1 MRELLSKMSIQYYTI
16 IMDSSNVQVLVGL
29 DEITDYSD
37 NFENGKE
44 NFYDILNEI
53 KEDKDVMTIFDTKD
67 NKIAFFSS
75 GKDSRSF
82 KKDFILFIAPSA
94 ADLLIFFHNKY
105 IECMLGGSPDME
117 MREKECNSIVLL
129 SKCLVQ
135 LADLDEDELLDKL
148 KLSNDT
154 DN

>member
-1 MRELLSKMSIQYYTI
+1 MKGLLNKMSIQYYTTNMGTDNI
-16 IMDSSNVQVLVGL
+16 QVLVGL
-29 DEITDYSD
+29 DAITDYSE
-37 NFENGKE
+37 NFRDGKE
-44 NFYDILNEI
+44 DLYDVLNEV
-53 KEDKDVMTIFDTKD
+53 KENKDVMTIFDTKD
-67 NKIAFFSS
+67 DNIAFFSS
-75 GKDSRSF
+75 GKDSSSLD
-82 KKDFILFIAPSA
+82 KDFILFVAPTA

-105 IECMLGGSPDME
+105 IECMLFGSTDME

>member
-1 MRELLSKMSIQYYTI
+1 MGTDNI
-16 IMDSSNVQVLVGL
+16 QVLVGL
-29 DEITDYSD
+29 DAITDYSE
-37 NFENGKE
+37 NFRDGKE
-44 NFYDILNEI
+44 DLYDVLNEV
-53 KEDKDVMTIFDTKD
+53 KENKDVMTIFDTKD
-67 NKIAFFSS
+67 DTIAFFSS
-75 GKDSRSF
+75 GKDSSSLD
-82 KKDFILFIAPSA
+82 KDFILFIAPSA

-105 IECMLGGSPDME
+105 IECMLNGSPDME
-117 MREKECNSIVLL
+117 MREKECNSIILL

>member
-1 MRELLSKMSIQYYTI
+1 MSIQYYTA
-16 IMDSSNVQVLVGL
+16 IMVTNDVQVLVGL
-29 DEITDYSD
+29 DAITDYSE
-37 NFENGKE
+37 NFKDGKE
-44 NFYDILNEI
+44 DFYDVLNEI
-53 KEDKDVMTIFDTKD
+53 KENKDVMTIFITKD
-67 NKIAFFSS
+67 DKTAFFSS
-75 GKDSRSF
+75 GKDSTSLV
-82 KKDFILFIAPSA
+82 KEFILFVAPSA
-94 ADLLIFFHNKY
+94 ADLLIFFHDKY

-135 LADLDEDELLDKL
+135 LADLDEDALLDKL

>member
-1 MRELLSKMSIQYYTI
+1 MRELLSKMSIQYYTAN
-16 IMDSSNVQVLVGL
+16 MDSNNVQVLVGL
-29 DEITDYSD
+29 DAITDYSE
-37 NFENGKE
+37 NFKDGKE
-44 NFYDILNEI
+44 DLYDVLNEV
-53 KEDKDVMTIFDTKD
+53 KENKDVMTIFDTKD
-67 NKIAFFSS
+67 DTIAFFSS
-75 GKDSRSF
+75 GKDSGNLE
-82 KKDFILFIAPSA
+82 KEFILFIAPSA

-117 MREKECNSIVLL
+117 MREKECNSIILL

-135 LADLDEDELLDKL
+135 LADLDEDTLLDKL

>member
-1 MRELLSKMSIQYYTI
+1 MSIQYYTTTMGTDNI
-16 IMDSSNVQVLVGL
+16 KVLVGL
-29 DEITDYSD
+29 DAITDYSE
-37 NFENGKE
+37 NFKDGKE
-44 NFYDILNEI
+44 DLYDVLNEV
-53 KEDKDVMTIFDTKD
+53 KENKDVMTIFDTKD
-67 NKIAFFSS
+67 GDIAFFSS
-75 GKDSRSF
+75 GKDSSSLD
-82 KKDFILFIAPSA
+82 KDFILFIAPSA

-105 IECMLGGSPDME
+105 IECMLNGSPDME
-117 MREKECNSIVLL
+117 MREKECNSIILL

>member
-1 MRELLSKMSIQYYTI
+1 
-16 IMDSSNVQVLVGL
+16 MDSNDVQVLVGL
-29 DEITDYSD
+29 DAITDYSE
-37 NFENGKE
+37 NFKDGKE
-44 NFYDILNEI
+44 DLYDVLNEV
-53 KEDKDVMTIFDTKD
+53 KENKDVMTIFNTKD
-67 NKIAFFSS
+67 DTIAFFSS
-75 GKDSRSF
+75 GKDSDNLE
-82 KKDFILFIAPSA
+82 KEFILFVAPSA

-135 LADLDEDELLDKL
+135 LADLDEDMLLDKL